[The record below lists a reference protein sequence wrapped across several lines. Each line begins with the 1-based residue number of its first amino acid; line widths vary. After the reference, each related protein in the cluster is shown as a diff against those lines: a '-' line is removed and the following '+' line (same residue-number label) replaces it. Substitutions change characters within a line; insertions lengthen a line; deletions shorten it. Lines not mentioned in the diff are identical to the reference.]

1 MYVSCS
7 CLVCDRERYPT
18 VEDALRQIAELGF
31 GAFDLDVFENWQ
43 HINPSALAEHVD
55 EWKWRL
61 ANATDETGLK
71 VSSFNCGLSQ
81 KPGSPD
87 PAAFEQYA
95 REFSALLE
103 LAEALGCPNITLQ
116 PGPVL
121 AEHSPDE
128 QLAAMREHLAELAP
142 IKGDR
147 ELTISIEGH
156 AHTLL
161 EEPSVALDVVRDLW
175 PGVGFTYDP
184 SHPELLGFPLTDMAA
199 LVEYTCHVHVRNAS
213 RGQMQATMEDG
224 TVDFQWLVAALRDHG
239 YDGALSI
246 EYFGGFDAEFAS
258 VTALRDRLV
267 ELGVAAQPG

>member
-7 CLVCDRERYPT
+7 CLVCDKERYST

-43 HINPSALAEHVD
+43 HINPSELAADVD
-55 EWKWRL
+55 EWKRRL
-61 ANATDETGLK
+61 ANAMDETGLE

-81 KPGSPD
+81 KLGSPD
-87 PAAFEQYA
+87 PQAFEQCA
-95 REFSALLE
+95 REFSALLD
-103 LAEALGCPNITLQ
+103 LAAALGCPNITLQ

-128 QLAAMREHLAELAP
+128 QLSAMRQHLAEIAR

-156 AHTLL
+156 AHTVL
-161 EEPSVALDVVRDLW
+161 EEPDVALDVLRDLW

-184 SHPELLGFPLTDMAA
+184 SHPELLGFPLADVAA
-199 LVEYTCHVHVRNAS
+199 LVQYTCHVHV
-213 RGQMQATMEDG
+213 
-224 TVDFQWLVAALRDHG
+224 
-239 YDGALSI
+239 
-246 EYFGGFDAEFAS
+246 
-258 VTALRDRLV
+258 
-267 ELGVAAQPG
+267 